1 MGHTLKTFLLFIAAF
16 IEGFILLFL
25 EISTPVAVAPVFG
38 QNLHVWSSMLG
49 ITLLSL
55 MLGYF
60 AAAYIMRHLNNWQ
73 KLFPYLFL
81 WLSVYQTVIYFIVSK
96 NQYFLNL
103 NYYTGLFLYISLV
116 IVPPVV
122 LCGLTNTMLITLADE
137 IFQNAGRAAAW
148 ILGISTFGGILSSL
162 MVAFVFLPQYGLLN
176 TLIFMAMISLIPSI
190 FMLKPKYR
198 IIPWILIC
206 SYTLFFVNYREIK
219 PDKTTKTNVI
229 FKKYT
234 PFGEI
239 LVADFPFYTE
249 SEWIPARG
257 LFLNRIGQS
266 LLNLNSQKPVWPYVN
281 FTVNFLDSI
290 FPNKDSVKILISG
303 LGAGTLPY
311 ELQQKKFQI
320 SVIENEPILY
330 EVMQK
335 FFYASKIP
343 VIFQDFR
350 YFLNKNNQKF
360 DVIIL
365 DHFCGENPPNHLY
378 SLEFFNSIMNSLDEN
393 GWCILNFFG
402 YYEGKFGEASRCIF
416 HTINKISTNFR
427 VYLSGSTQDQ
437 GNLLFFI
444 RHQKNMT
451 PWPPINLK
459 IITPDRFNKQNAF
472 VIRDFYTGFQNASI
486 YPSVTWRLAWQNS
499 LK

>member
-38 QNLHVWSSMLG
+38 QNLHVWSTMLG

-162 MVAFVFLPQYGLLN
+162 MVAFVFLPQYGLFN

-290 FPNKDSVKILISG
+290 FPDKDSVKILISG

-320 SVIENEPILY
+320 S
-330 EVMQK
+330 
-335 FFYASKIP
+335 
-343 VIFQDFR
+343 
-350 YFLNKNNQKF
+350 
-360 DVIIL
+360 
-365 DHFCGENPPNHLY
+365 
-378 SLEFFNSIMNSLDEN
+378 
-393 GWCILNFFG
+393 
-402 YYEGKFGEASRCIF
+402 
-416 HTINKISTNFR
+416 
-427 VYLSGSTQDQ
+427 
-437 GNLLFFI
+437 
-444 RHQKNMT
+444 
-451 PWPPINLK
+451 
-459 IITPDRFNKQNAF
+459 
-472 VIRDFYTGFQNASI
+472 
-486 YPSVTWRLAWQNS
+486 
-499 LK
+499 